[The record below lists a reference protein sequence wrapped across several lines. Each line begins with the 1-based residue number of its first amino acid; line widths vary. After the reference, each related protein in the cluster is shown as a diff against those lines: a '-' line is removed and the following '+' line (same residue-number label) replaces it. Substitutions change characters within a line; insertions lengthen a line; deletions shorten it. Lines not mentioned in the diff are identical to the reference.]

1 MSEPAPFPPV
11 TRASKEGLLAVGGD
25 LGGARLLAAYRGG
38 IFPWFGPG
46 EPIMWW
52 APDPRMVLFP
62 RNIHISRS
70 LHKLLRKKLLPVTVN
85 RDFPSVIAACAAP
98 RRKNSGDGGTWITP
112 AMQRAYQRL
121 HRRGFAHSVEVW
133 RDGVLAGGL
142 YGVAIGRAFFGE
154 SMFSSGGGESKVA
167 LVHLARQ
174 LAAWDF
180 AFIDCQ
186 LPSAHLA
193 GMGAREIAR
202 EEFMRRLALAVRR
215 PAAAWP
221 KPSPGES
228 STET

>member
-25 LGGARLLAAYRGG
+25 LGGARLLAAYRNG

-52 APDPRMVLFP
+52 APDPRMVLLP
-62 RNIHISRS
+62 REVHISRS
-70 LHKLLRKKLLPVTVN
+70 LQKLLRKKPLRVTVN
-85 RDFPSVIAACAAP
+85 RDFDSVIAACAAP

-112 AMQRAYQRL
+112 AMQRAYQNL

-154 SMFSSGGGESKVA
+154 SMFSGGGGESKVA
-167 LVHLARQ
+167 LVHLARR

-186 LPSAHLA
+186 LSSAHLA
-193 GMGAREIAR
+193 SMGAREIAR

>member
-11 TRASKEGLLAVGGD
+11 TRASREGLLAVGGD
-25 LGGARLLAAYRGG
+25 LGSARLLAAYRSG

-46 EPIMWW
+46 EPVMWW
-52 APDPRMVLFP
+52 APDPRLVLFP
-62 RNIHISRS
+62 DRVHISRS
-70 LHKLLRKKLLPVTVN
+70 LHKLLRKKLLRVTVN
-85 RDFPSVIAACAAP
+85 RDFHSVIAACAAP
-98 RRKNSGDGGTWITP
+98 RRKHGDGGTWITP
-112 AMQRAYQRL
+112 AMQRAYRRL
-121 HRRGFAHSVEVW
+121 HRQGFAHSVEVW
-133 RDGVLAGGL
+133 RGGVLAGGL

-180 AFIDCQ
+180 DFIDCQ

-193 GMGAREIAR
+193 SMGAREIAR
-202 EEFMRRLALAVRR
+202 EEFMRRLALAVRL
-215 PAAAWP
+215 PAAVWP

-228 STET
+228 STEV

>member
-1 MSEPAPFPPV
+1 MTEPAPFPPV

-62 RNIHISRS
+62 REVHISRS
-70 LHKLLRKKLLPVTVN
+70 LHKLLRKKLLRVTVN
-85 RDFPSVIAACAAP
+85 RDFHSVIAACAAP
-98 RRKNSGDGGTWITP
+98 GRKNNGDGGTWITP
-112 AMQRAYQRL
+112 AMQLAYQNL

-186 LPSAHLA
+186 LSSAHLA
-193 GMGAREIAR
+193 SMGAREISR
-202 EEFMRRLALAVRR
+202 EEFMRRLGPAVRR

-221 KPSPGES
+221 KPPLGES
-228 STET
+228 STED